1 MRIIYISFYSLA
13 STTRIDAV
21 EHDRKEI
28 LIAMVVFLCFGSYIL
43 QPNLIFK
50 IKISSN
56 ALTKLR
62 SENLWKLR
70 TEFDLMRLQFI
81 ICRKKELLSSLS
93 SIKLVLAH
101 NKCYQCKLVCTG
113 TMNKWC
119 KILTIKTL
127 IEVNRT

>member
-21 EHDRKEI
+21 ELDRKEI
-28 LIAMVVFLCFGSYIL
+28 FIAMVVFLCFGSYSL
-43 QPNLIFK
+43 PSNLVFK
-50 IKISSN
+50 IKIGSN

-70 TEFDLMRLQFI
+70 TEFDLMRLQLI
-81 ICRKKELLSSLS
+81 ICPEKELLRF
-93 SIKLVLAH
+93 SIKLGLAR

-113 TMNKWC
+113 TMNEWC

-127 IEVNRT
+127 TEVNRT